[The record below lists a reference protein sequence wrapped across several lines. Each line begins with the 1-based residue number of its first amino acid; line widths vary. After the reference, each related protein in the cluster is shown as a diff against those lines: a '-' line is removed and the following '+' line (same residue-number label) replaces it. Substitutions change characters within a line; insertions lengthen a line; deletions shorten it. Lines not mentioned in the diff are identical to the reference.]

1 MSSLPPSEQHLKFS
15 TLIKIMIDE
24 ELQQLDEMKNKLIT
38 WLAESGVA
46 FAVAILI
53 IALGF
58 WLAKTVANLII
69 KLCDK
74 RGIDVTLA
82 RFFAGFSKIVVIA
95 FATIMALS
103 KLDITIT
110 PFIALLGAGAFGLS
124 LAVQG
129 PVSNYGAGIVLIIT
143 RPFKVGDTLTLNGLT
158 GIVDCV
164 NLGNTQLLNEDEE
177 RITIPNR
184 NVLGEIFTNSYDYSI
199 IEAVVGIDYSA
210 DPEAAIRCIAEAV
223 KGVAGVAPDRAPDVG
238 IEDFGDSSINIGYR
252 VWVPTNA
259 YHRTRYAVNMAVFR
273 ALEAAKI
280 TIPFPQRDVHLIQ
293 PKASEAG
300 VTGEQ

>member
-1 MSSLPPSEQHLKFS
+1 
-15 TLIKIMIDE
+15 MIDE
-24 ELQQLDEMKNKLIT
+24 EIQQLDEMKNNLML
-38 WLAESGVA
+38 WLAEKGA
-46 FAVAILI
+46 GLLVAIII

-58 WLAKTVANLII
+58 WLAKRLANLII

-74 RGIDVTLA
+74 RGLDVTLA
-82 RFFAGFSKIVVIA
+82 RFFAGFSKIVVVA

-103 KLDITIT
+103 KLNVEIT
-110 PFIALLGAGAFGLS
+110 PFIALLGASAFGLS

-158 GIVDCV
+158 GQVDCV
-164 NLGNTQLLNEDEE
+164 NLGNIQLLNEDEQ

-210 DPEAAIRCIAEAV
+210 DPEAAIRCISEAV
-223 KGVAGVAPDRAPDVG
+223 QTVEGVAPDRAPDVG
-238 IEDFGDSSINIGYR
+238 IDDFGDSSINIGYR
-252 VWVPTNA
+252 VWVPTNS
-259 YHRTRYAVNMAVFR
+259 YHRTRYAVNLAVFR
-273 ALEAAKI
+273 ALEAAQI

-293 PKASEAG
+293 PKTSEG
-300 VTGEQ
+300 

>member
-1 MSSLPPSEQHLKFS
+1 
-15 TLIKIMIDE
+15 MIDQ
-24 ELQQLDEMKNKLIT
+24 ELQQLDAFKNKLIA

-46 FAVAILI
+46 LLVAILI
-53 IALGF
+53 IALGV
-58 WLAKTVANLII
+58 WLSKSLAKFIL

-74 RGIDVTLA
+74 RRIDITLA
-82 RFFAGFSKIVVIA
+82 RFFAGFAKVIIIA

-103 KLDITIT
+103 KLNIEIT
-110 PFIALLGAGAFGLS
+110 PFIALLGASAFGLS

-129 PVSNYGAGIVLIIT
+129 PVSNYGAGVVLIIT
-143 RPFKVGDTLTLNGLT
+143 RPFKVGDTLTINGLT
-158 GIVDCV
+158 GQIDCV

-184 NVLGEIFTNSYDYSI
+184 NVLGEIFTNSYEYSI
-199 IEAVVGIDYSA
+199 VEAVVGIDYSA
-210 DPEAAIRCIAEAV
+210 DPEVAIKCIAAAIQTVE
-223 KGVAGVAPDRAPDVG
+223 GVAPERMPDVG

-252 VWVPTNA
+252 VWIPTRT

-293 PKASEAG
+293 
-300 VTGEQ
+300 Q

>member
-1 MSSLPPSEQHLKFS
+1 
-15 TLIKIMIDE
+15 MIDE
-24 ELQQLDEMKNKLIT
+24 EIQQLDELKNNLML
-38 WLAESGVA
+38 WLAEKGA
-46 FAVAILI
+46 GLLVAIII

-58 WLAKTVANLII
+58 WLAKRLANLII

-74 RGIDVTLA
+74 RGLDVTLA
-82 RFFAGFSKIVVIA
+82 RFFAGFSKIVVVA

-103 KLDITIT
+103 KLNVEIT
-110 PFIALLGAGAFGLS
+110 PFIALLGASAFGLS

-158 GIVDCV
+158 GQVDCV
-164 NLGNTQLLNEDEE
+164 NLGNIQLLNEDEQ

-210 DPEAAIRCIAEAV
+210 DPEAAIRCISEAV
-223 KGVAGVAPDRAPDVG
+223 QTVEGVAPDRAPDVG
-238 IEDFGDSSINIGYR
+238 IDDFGDSSINIGYR
-252 VWVPTNA
+252 VWVPTNR
-259 YHRTRYAVNMAVFR
+259 YHRTRYAVNLAVFR
-273 ALEAAKI
+273 ALEAAQI

-293 PKASEAG
+293 PEASAG
-300 VTGEQ
+300 

>member
-1 MSSLPPSEQHLKFS
+1 
-15 TLIKIMIDE
+15 MIDE
-24 ELQQLDEMKNKLIT
+24 EIQQLDEMKNNLMV
-38 WLAESGVA
+38 WLAEKGA
-46 FAVAILI
+46 GLLVAIII

-58 WLAKTVANLII
+58 WLAKRLANLII

-82 RFFAGFSKIVVIA
+82 RFFAGFSKIVVVA

-103 KLDITIT
+103 KLNVEIT
-110 PFIALLGAGAFGLS
+110 PFIALLGASAFGLS

-158 GIVDCV
+158 GQVDCV
-164 NLGNTQLLNEDEE
+164 NLGNIQLLNEDEQ

-210 DPEAAIRCIAEAV
+210 DPEAAIRCISEAV
-223 KGVAGVAPDRAPDVG
+223 QTVEGVAPNRAPDVG
-238 IEDFGDSSINIGYR
+238 IDDFGDSSINIGYR
-252 VWVPTNA
+252 VWVPTNS
-259 YHRTRYAVNMAVFR
+259 YHRTRYAVNLAVFR
-273 ALEAAKI
+273 ALEAAQI

-293 PKASEAG
+293 PEASAG
-300 VTGEQ
+300 

>member
-1 MSSLPPSEQHLKFS
+1 
-15 TLIKIMIDE
+15 MIDE
-24 ELQQLDEMKNKLIT
+24 ELQQLDEMKNKLMV
-38 WLAESGVA
+38 WLAEKGA
-46 FAVAILI
+46 GLLVAIII
-53 IALGF
+53 IAVGF
-58 WLAKTVANLII
+58 WLAKSLANLII
-69 KLCDK
+69 QLCEK

-82 RFFAGFSKIVVIA
+82 RFFAGFSKIVIIA
-95 FATIMALS
+95 FAAIMALS
-103 KLDITIT
+103 KLEIEIT
-110 PFIALLGAGAFGLS
+110 PFIALLGASAFGLS

-158 GIVDCV
+158 GLVDCV
-164 NLGNTQLLNEDEE
+164 NLGNTQLVNEDEE

-199 IEAVVGIDYSA
+199 VEAVVGIDYSA
-210 DPEAAIRCIAEAV
+210 DPEAAIRCITEAV
-223 KGVAGVAPDRAPDVG
+223 QTVEGVAPERAPDIG
-238 IEDFGDSSINIGYR
+238 IEDFGDSAINIGYR

-280 TIPFPQRDVHLIQ
+280 SIPFPQRDVHLIQ
-293 PKASEAG
+293 PETSEAG
-300 VTGEQ
+300 VTPAASDACGE

>member
-1 MSSLPPSEQHLKFS
+1 
-15 TLIKIMIDE
+15 MIDE
-24 ELQQLDEMKNKLIT
+24 ELQQLDDMKEKLIT

-46 FAVAILI
+46 LSVAILI
-53 IALGF
+53 IAIGF
-58 WLAKTVANLII
+58 WLAKRVANLII

-74 RGIDVTLA
+74 RRLDVTLA
-82 RFFAGFSKIVVIA
+82 RFFAGFSKIVVVV

-103 KLDITIT
+103 KLNVEIT
-110 PFIALLGAGAFGLS
+110 PFIALLGASAFGLS

-158 GIVDCV
+158 GQVDCV
-164 NLGNTQLLNEDEE
+164 NLGNIQLLNEDEQ

-199 IEAVVGIDYSA
+199 IEAVVGIDYNT
-210 DPEAAIRCIAEAV
+210 DPENAISCITAAIQT
-223 KGVAGVAPDRAPDVG
+223 VADVAPDRAPDVG
-238 IEDFGDSSINIGYR
+238 IDDFGDSSINIGYR
-252 VWVPTNA
+252 VWVPTNC

-293 PKASEAG
+293 PQVEEAEG
-300 VTGEQ
+300 

>member
-1 MSSLPPSEQHLKFS
+1 
-15 TLIKIMIDE
+15 MIDE
-24 ELQQLDEMKNKLIT
+24 EIQQLDELKNNLML
-38 WLAESGVA
+38 WLAEKGA
-46 FAVAILI
+46 GLLVAIII

-58 WLAKTVANLII
+58 WLAKRLANLII

-74 RGIDVTLA
+74 RGLDVTLA
-82 RFFAGFSKIVVIA
+82 RFFAGFSKIVVVA

-103 KLDITIT
+103 KLNVEIT
-110 PFIALLGAGAFGLS
+110 PFIALLGASAFGLS

-158 GIVDCV
+158 GQVDCV
-164 NLGNTQLLNEDEE
+164 NLGNIQLLNEDEQ

-210 DPEAAIRCIAEAV
+210 DPEAAIRCISEAV
-223 KGVAGVAPDRAPDVG
+223 QTVEGVAPDRAPDVG
-238 IEDFGDSSINIGYR
+238 IDDFGDSSINIGYR
-252 VWVPTNA
+252 VWVPTNR
-259 YHRTRYAVNMAVFR
+259 YHRTRYAVNLAVFR
-273 ALEAAKI
+273 ALEAAQI

-293 PKASEAG
+293 PKTSEG
-300 VTGEQ
+300 

>member
-1 MSSLPPSEQHLKFS
+1 
-15 TLIKIMIDE
+15 MIDE
-24 ELQQLDEMKNKLIT
+24 EIQQLDELKNNLML
-38 WLAESGVA
+38 WLAEKGA
-46 FAVAILI
+46 GLLVAIII

-58 WLAKTVANLII
+58 WLAKRLANLII

-74 RGIDVTLA
+74 RGLDVTLA
-82 RFFAGFSKIVVIA
+82 RFFAGFSKIVVVA

-103 KLDITIT
+103 KLNVEIT
-110 PFIALLGAGAFGLS
+110 PFIALLGASAFGLS

-158 GIVDCV
+158 GQVDCV
-164 NLGNTQLLNEDEE
+164 NLGNIQLLNEDEQ

-210 DPEAAIRCIAEAV
+210 DPEAAIRCISEAV
-223 KGVAGVAPDRAPDVG
+223 QTVEGVAPDRAPDVG
-238 IEDFGDSSINIGYR
+238 IDDFGDSSINIGYR
-252 VWVPTNA
+252 VWVPTNR
-259 YHRTRYAVNMAVFR
+259 YHRTRYAVNLAVFR
-273 ALEAAKI
+273 ALEAAQI

-293 PKASEAG
+293 PKAESG
-300 VTGEQ
+300 MNNS

>member
-1 MSSLPPSEQHLKFS
+1 
-15 TLIKIMIDE
+15 MIDE
-24 ELQQLDEMKNKLIT
+24 EIQQLDELKNRLIA
-38 WLAESGVA
+38 WLAESGVSLLV
-46 FAVAILI
+46 AVAI

-58 WLAKTVANLII
+58 WLSKTLGNLIL

-74 RGIDVTLA
+74 RQIDVTLA

-103 KLDITIT
+103 KLNIEIT
-110 PFIALLGAGAFGLS
+110 PFIALLGASAFGLS

-143 RPFKVGDTLTLNGLT
+143 RPFKVGDTITINGLT
-158 GIVDCV
+158 GQVDCV

-199 IEAVVGIDYSA
+199 IEAVVGIDYGA
-210 DPEAAIRCIAEAV
+210 DPEAAIQCISEAIQQV
-223 KGVAGVAPDRAPDVG
+223 EGVAPERAPDVG

-252 VWVPTNA
+252 VWVPTNR

-273 ALEAAKI
+273 ALETAKI

-293 PKASEAG
+293 K
-300 VTGEQ
+300 

>member
-1 MSSLPPSEQHLKFS
+1 
-15 TLIKIMIDE
+15 MIDQ
-24 ELQQLDEMKNKLIT
+24 ELQQLDAFKNKLIA
-38 WLAESGVA
+38 WLAESG
-46 FAVAILI
+46 FALLVAILI
-53 IALGF
+53 IALGI
-58 WLAKTVANLII
+58 WLSKSLAKLILR
-69 KLCDK
+69 LCDK
-74 RGIDVTLA
+74 RGIDITLA
-82 RFFAGFSKIVVIA
+82 RFLAGFAKVIIIA

-103 KLDITIT
+103 KLNIEIT
-110 PFIALLGAGAFGLS
+110 PFIALLGASAFGLS

-143 RPFKVGDTLTLNGLT
+143 RPFKVGDTLTINGLT
-158 GIVDCV
+158 GQIDCV
-164 NLGNTQLLNEDEE
+164 NLGNTQLLNEDEA

-199 IEAVVGIDYSA
+199 VEAVIGIDYSA
-210 DPEAAIRCIAEAV
+210 DPAVAIECIAAAIQTVE
-223 KGVAGVAPDRAPDVG
+223 GTAPERMPDVG

-252 VWVPTNA
+252 VWIPTNR

-293 PKASEAG
+293 K
-300 VTGEQ
+300 

>member
-1 MSSLPPSEQHLKFS
+1 
-15 TLIKIMIDE
+15 MIDE
-24 ELQQLDEMKNKLIT
+24 EIQQLDELKNNLML
-38 WLAESGVA
+38 WLAEKGA
-46 FAVAILI
+46 GLLVAIII

-58 WLAKTVANLII
+58 WLAKRLANLII

-82 RFFAGFSKIVVIA
+82 RFFAGFSKIVVVA

-103 KLDITIT
+103 KLNVEIT
-110 PFIALLGAGAFGLS
+110 PFIALLGASAFGLS

-158 GIVDCV
+158 GQVDCV
-164 NLGNTQLLNEDEE
+164 NLGNIQLLNEDEQ

-210 DPEAAIRCIAEAV
+210 DPEAAIRCISEAV
-223 KGVAGVAPDRAPDVG
+223 QTVEGVAPDRAPDVG
-238 IEDFGDSSINIGYR
+238 IDDFGDSSINIGYR
-252 VWVPTNA
+252 VWVPTNR
-259 YHRTRYAVNMAVFR
+259 YHRTRYAVNLAVFR
-273 ALEAAKI
+273 ALEAAQI

-293 PKASEAG
+293 PKTSEG
-300 VTGEQ
+300 

>member
-1 MSSLPPSEQHLKFS
+1 
-15 TLIKIMIDE
+15 MIDE
-24 ELQQLDEMKNKLIT
+24 ELQQLDEMKNKLMV
-38 WLAESGVA
+38 WLAEKGA
-46 FAVAILI
+46 GLLVAIII

-58 WLAKTVANLII
+58 WLAKSLANLII

-82 RFFAGFSKIVVIA
+82 RFFAGFSKIVIIA
-95 FATIMALS
+95 FAAIMALS
-103 KLDITIT
+103 KLDIEIT
-110 PFIALLGAGAFGLS
+110 PFIALLGASAFGLS

-158 GIVDCV
+158 GLVDCV
-164 NLGNTQLLNEDEE
+164 NLGNTQLVNEDEE

-199 IEAVVGIDYSA
+199 VEAVVGIDYSA
-210 DPEAAIRCIAEAV
+210 DPEAAIRCITEAV
-223 KGVAGVAPDRAPDVG
+223 QTVEGVAPERAPDIG
-238 IEDFGDSSINIGYR
+238 IEDFGDSAINIGYR

-293 PKASEAG
+293 K
-300 VTGEQ
+300 